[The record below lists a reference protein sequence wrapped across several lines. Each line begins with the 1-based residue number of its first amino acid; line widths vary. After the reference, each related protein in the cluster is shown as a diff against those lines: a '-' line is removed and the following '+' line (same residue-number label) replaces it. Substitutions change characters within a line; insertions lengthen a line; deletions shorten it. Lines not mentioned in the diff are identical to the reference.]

1 MLFRYSL
8 INILLLIIMLAYL
21 KVIYAIYFNYKSE
34 KVAVK

>member
-21 KVIYAIYFNYKSE
+21 KVTYAIYFNYKSE